1 MSDMKRLLFAASVLV
16 LLASCDKKA
25 QLPSN
30 KYAAVDSTP
39 QKIMEMNTMLGDM
52 EEEDIKKYTEN
63 SGKDFRVTGTGV
75 RIWIQ
80 PKDDKAKGDS
90 VRYGDLLE
98 VNYRVKLTDGTE
110 LYDLTG
116 RDADVIEVGKERRQT
131 GFAEGLTNLRVGDR
145 AIIVVPSILAYGAL
159 GDREKIPPRATLVY
173 DVISVAKTSRNR

>member
-1 MSDMKRLLFAASVLV
+1 MKSFLFAISVLL

-30 KYAAVDSTP
+30 KYAEVDSTP

-52 EEEDIKKYTEN
+52 EEEDIKKYTEK

-80 PKDDKAKGDS
+80 PKDVKEKGDS
-90 VRYGDLLE
+90 VRNGDVVE
-98 VNYRVKLTDGTE
+98 VNYRIKLTDGTV

-116 RDADVIEVGKERRQT
+116 RNADVIEVGKERRQT
-131 GFAEGLTNLRVGDR
+131 GFAEGLTLLREGDR

-159 GDREKIPPRATLVY
+159 GDRDKIPPRATLVY
-173 DVISVAKTSRNR
+173 DVIGVSKTGKNR